1 MRAKTARR
9 GGQAIT
15 GNSVS
20 EQKTVKSH
28 FYFVCFVRIVYI
40 WRMMHPLFLPIASH
54 NAVEVKESE
63 SNSVHRVFDAW
74 LNEKIKQLHV
84 GFSCTKPDDVIDL
97 DTNQLTQNLVDV
109 LTHRT
114 FNYQSKKNGQH
125 LLPSVQQTMA
135 ASIALGQPIPFLYL
149 YNGGYRASPFPNDSA
164 LIFTPDV
171 TELMLLYQIAML
183 QQSIQ
188 PLYSPGIVFTI
199 VINNGV
205 AQDVNDVPVV
215 ATEQYVQQLRAMINW
230 VGAEKTVRVLVQSEL
245 QDIVQEEGSRIN
257 TSITLLSDKEHATIE
272 RFMGRAIS
280 REEASIRALRYT
292 QAEALW
298 FDDLNK
304 IARSQQAI
312 LLRQI
317 ADGSMLSFRPFPG
330 GAIRSQNGSLG
341 FEYINDTIRLK
352 LITTE
357 SGARRSIV
365 RLPMVFPWQTTTYEL
380 IENL

>member
-1 MRAKTARR
+1 MT
-9 GGQAIT
+9 
-15 GNSVS
+15 
-20 EQKTVKSH
+20 
-28 FYFVCFVRIVYI
+28 
-40 WRMMHPLFLPIASH
+40 
-54 NAVEVKESE
+54 NALVDIL
-63 SNSVHRVFDAW
+63 VHR
-74 LNEKIKQLHV
+74 
-84 GFSCTKPDDVIDL
+84 S
-97 DTNQLTQNLVDV
+97 
-109 LTHRT
+109 
-114 FNYQSKKNGQH
+114 FNYQSKKNSLH
-125 LLPSVQQTMA
+125 ILPGIRQTMA
-135 ASIALGQPIPFLYL
+135 LSIALGRPIPFLYL
-149 YNGGYRASPFPNDSA
+149 YNGGYRASPFPNDSS
-164 LIFTPDV
+164 LIFNPDF
-171 TELMLLYQIAML
+171 TELMLLYQLALLHQKIRAV
-183 QQSIQ
+183 
-188 PLYSPGIVFTI
+188 YSPGMEFTI

-205 AQDVNDVPVV
+205 AQYVNDVPVV

-245 QDIVQEEGSRIN
+245 QEIVAEEGSRIN
-257 TSITLLSDKEHATIE
+257 PSIPLLSDKEHATIE

-298 FDDLNK
+298 FDEVNK

-341 FEYINDTIRLK
+341 FDYINETIRLK

-365 RLPMVFPWQTTTYEL
+365 RLPMVFPWLTTTYEL